1 MPDARG
7 AVTGLVAPGRRAPD
21 SPVGLDTQRG
31 LTWSDLALQVTRL
44 RGVIGALSWR
54 RPLVVCNDRFHM
66 AATLLAC
73 WAEGRVAVLPPG
85 TRPAALRALLES
97 GAADGLLHDG
107 AATEGADVTRM
118 AATPADPTLDRAL
131 TEIALLLECRDR
143 QRLVTVFSS
152 GSTGDPVAAHKTAGQ
167 LLGEAQALAETFELG
182 ARARL
187 LATAPAHHIYGL
199 LFSVLVPLVGGGAF
213 VRDTPLH
220 AEAIAARVEALAV
233 NVFCSVPPHLHGLAA
248 LPALALRG
256 LERVFCSGAPLAPQD
271 ATLLKERF
279 GLDVTE
285 VLGSTET
292 GGIAWRL
299 AVGPGDWTPLPG
311 VRVTAGADG
320 VLLLDSSFLDPELP
334 RPMRG
339 ADRIALGDEGR
350 FRHLGRADAILKVGG
365 ERVSLAEIERRLMA
379 TEGVLDAA
387 VLAIADPGP
396 RGHEICAAVVAPGL
410 TAPEIRRRLLPWFAP
425 VALPRRLKLL
435 ERLPR
440 EETGKLR
447 REALARLFEEGEVV
461 AT

>member
-1 MPDARG
+1 VGPD
-7 AVTGLVAPGRRAPD
+7 RRAPD
-21 SPVGLDTQRG
+21 SPVGLQTDARG
-31 LTWSDLALQVTRL
+31 TARALTWADLARQVARL
-44 RGVIGALSWR
+44 RGAIGALSWQ

-73 WAEGRVAVLPPG
+73 WAEGRVAVLPSG
-85 TRPAALRALLES
+85 TRPAALRALLDT
-97 GAADGLLHDG
+97 GAADGLFHDG
-107 AATEGADVTRM
+107 AATEGTDVTQL
-118 AATPADPTLDRAL
+118 ATALDPTLDRAVA
-131 TEIALLLECRDR
+131 EIVALLERRDR

-152 GSTGDPVAAHKTAGQ
+152 GSTGDPLAAHKTAGQ
-167 LLGEAQALAETFELG
+167 LLGEAQALAEAFGLG
-182 ARARL
+182 GRARL

-199 LFSVLVPLVGGGAF
+199 LFSVMVPLVGGGAF

-220 AEAIAARVEALAV
+220 AESIAARVEALAV
-233 NVFCSVPPHLHGLAA
+233 NVFCSVPPHLHGLAV
-248 LPALALRG
+248 LPASALRG

-271 ATLLKERF
+271 ATLLSGRF

-299 AVGPGDWTPLPG
+299 AVGQGDWTPLPG
-311 VRVTAGADG
+311 VRVTADADG
-320 VLLLDSSFLDPELP
+320 VLLLDSSFLDPDLA

-339 ADRIALGDEGR
+339 ADRIALGEEGR
-350 FRHLGRADAILKVGG
+350 FRHLGRADTILKVGG
-365 ERVSLAEIERRLMA
+365 ERVSLVEIERRLLA

-410 TAPEIRRRLLPWFAP
+410 TAPELRRRLLAWFAP
-425 VALPRRLKLL
+425 VALPRRLKLM

-447 REALARLFEEGEVV
+447 REALAGLFEEGEV
-461 AT
+461 AGT